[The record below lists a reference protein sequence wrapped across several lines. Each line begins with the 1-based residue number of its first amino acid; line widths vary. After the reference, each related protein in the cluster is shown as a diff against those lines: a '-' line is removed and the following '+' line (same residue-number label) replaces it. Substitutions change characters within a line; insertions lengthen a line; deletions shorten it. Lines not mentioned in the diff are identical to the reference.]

1 MRAKWTGLTG
11 IAMIAICGCSS
22 LDFDAFKEKPQ
33 EKQTSERSPY
43 SILAEPGEGARVID
57 SGSLEKDMIQVA
69 EDTAEPLKT
78 ISDVPDDIPTIKA
91 PDAPKDVD
99 ALFKK
104 LFPEREEGESEY
116 IKVAINFDA
125 ATLGDVIPAFA
136 TPLKLNYILDPA
148 VTGTI
153 TMSLKANMTP
163 REVWTL
169 FEQILQMAGAYCE
182 MENQVVHIR
191 PIAKIPQEKK
201 MFQPDSNIEARLI
214 PLKYVTAKELVA
226 QLKPFLSDTAAAT
239 GLDTQKAV
247 MLVENTANMGRLL
260 ALVEQL
266 DRRAKAGWH
275 RAVFICRNVPAS
287 QIQQELLEIL
297 PILGFAVADGKQGA
311 ETGEIS
317 LVCLDR
323 VQAIV
328 ASAVTPEPLAEVRN
342 WVKVLDKSDIGEQE
356 RVFLY
361 EVINGKADELL
372 NAISVIFPVEGT
384 TMSADSSGKSST
396 SSGSRGFGSAR
407 TAAGAKSG
415 GTQSKANTAN
425 TSSTGTAK
433 SENTG
438 NSIYDTPVKIFADA
452 VHNRLLI
459 RTTPRTY
466 AMVRAILNRLDTIP
480 TQILMQILV
489 VEIELSD
496 SNEFGMEFS
505 MTSGS
510 GNQKSIFGT
519 NFESLTPNTG
529 TGAGQSGGTFT
540 IYNPKNPDQKFGY
553 IRALASKNNLRV
565 LSSPQIVAR
574 SHSEAKI
581 SVGKRVPVITNEI
594 TDTQSSIVPDNTSL
608 RRSYQYED
616 TGIILTVTPQVTKGG
631 LISMSLEQII
641 SDAVENTMR
650 GIESPIIKEDVLSTE
665 LAIRDGRTLIMGG
678 LIKEKQNDTISSLP
692 WIIDIPFLRTFFSNT
707 NKTRERTEILVLI
720 TATIIRENTNLE
732 EMVRRYNQAV
742 HEIEQFENRQ
752 YRHVKQESA
761 TAPSVPQAGEAP
773 AGKE

>member
-1 MRAKWTGLTG
+1 MKTRWVGFTGVAL
-11 IAMIAICGCSS
+11 IFFCGCSS
-22 LDFDAFKEKPQ
+22 LDFDALKDKSTA
-33 EKQTSERSPY
+33 KTSGRSPY

-57 SGSLEKDMIQVA
+57 PGSLEEDMIKVSENLSEPLHTISA
-69 EDTAEPLKT
+69 VPEDVPTIQTAE
-78 ISDVPDDIPTIKA
+78 V
-91 PDAPKDVD
+91 PKDVD

-104 LFPEREEGESEY
+104 LFPNLEEGESEY

-136 TPLKLNYILDPA
+136 TPLKLNYILDPE

-153 TMSLKANMTP
+153 TMSLKANMRP

-201 MFQPDSNIEARLI
+201 MFQPDSNIEARLV
-214 PLKYVTAKELVA
+214 PLRYVSAKELVT
-226 QLKPFLSDTAAAT
+226 QLKPFLSDAAT
-239 GLDTQKAV
+239 ATALDTQKAV

-260 ALVEQL
+260 SLVEQL

-275 RAVFICRNVPAS
+275 KAVFICRNVPAL

-311 ETGEIS
+311 EVGEIS

-328 ASAVTPEPLAEVRN
+328 VSAVTPEPLGEVRK
-342 WVKVLDKSDIGEQE
+342 WIKILDKSDIGEQE

-372 NAISVIFPVEGT
+372 NALSVIFPVEGT

-396 SSGSRGFGSAR
+396 SSTESGFGSAR
-407 TAAGAKSG
+407 ASAGTRSGSTA
-415 GTQSKANTAN
+415 SKASTTNS
-425 TSSTGTAK
+425 TSSGNSGEEKTG
-433 SENTG
+433 
-438 NSIYDTPVKIFADA
+438 SIYDTPVKIFADA

-678 LIKEKQNDTISSLP
+678 LIKEKHNETISSLP
-692 WIIDIPFLRTFFSNT
+692 WIIDIPFLRTFFSDT
-707 NKTRERTEILVLI
+707 NKSRERTEILVLI

-752 YRHVKQESA
+752 YSNATERDSGSDDSA
-761 TAPSVPQAGEAP
+761 QTAETNSERN
-773 AGKE
+773 E